1 MKALKLGV
9 LVLLAAAPA
18 LSGEL
23 VVTIT
28 GIKKPTGTVLVTLK
42 NSEAAWNSDTDVVAV
57 QKIAA
62 QKAVETKGMVVL
74 NFGDLPAG
82 TYAVMV
88 LHDENDNRKMDTG
101 VMGIPSEAYGF
112 SNNPHVMRKPYFS
125 ETKFEVGAATVNVAI
140 QLH

>member
-28 GIKKPTGTVLVTLK
+28 GVKKPTGTVLVTLK
-42 NSEAAWNSDTDVVAV
+42 NSEAAWNNDADAVAV
-57 QKIAA
+57 QKISA
-62 QKAVETKGMVVL
+62 QKVVADKGTLVV

-88 LHDENDNRKMDTG
+88 LHDENDNHRMDTG

-125 ETKFEVGAATVNVAI
+125 ETKFDVGAGPVKLAI

>member
-9 LVLLAAAPA
+9 LALLAAAPA

-28 GIKKPTGTVLVTLK
+28 GVKKPTGTVLVTLK
-42 NSEAAWNSDTDVVAV
+42 NSEAAWNNDTDAVAV

-62 QKAVETKGMVVL
+62 QKVVADKGTLVV

-88 LHDENDNRKMDTG
+88 LHDENDNHKMDTG
-101 VMGIPSEAYGF
+101 FMGIPSEGYGF
-112 SNNPHVMRKPYFS
+112 SNNPQVHRKPYFS
-125 ETKFEVGAATVNVAI
+125 ETKFEVGADAVKLAI

>member
-1 MKALKLGV
+1 MKAFKLGV
-9 LVLLAAAPA
+9 LALLAAAPA

-28 GIKKPTGTVLVTLK
+28 GIKKSTGTVLVTLK
-42 NSEAAWNSDTDVVAV
+42 NSEAAWNSDMDAVAV

-62 QKAVETKGMVVL
+62 QKAVEAKGTLVV

-88 LHDENDNRKMDTG
+88 LHDENDNHKMDTG
-101 VMGIPSEAYGF
+101 FMGIPSEGYGF
-112 SNNPHVMRKPYFS
+112 SNNPHVRRKPYFS
-125 ETKFEVGAATVNVAI
+125 ETKFEVGAKAANVAI